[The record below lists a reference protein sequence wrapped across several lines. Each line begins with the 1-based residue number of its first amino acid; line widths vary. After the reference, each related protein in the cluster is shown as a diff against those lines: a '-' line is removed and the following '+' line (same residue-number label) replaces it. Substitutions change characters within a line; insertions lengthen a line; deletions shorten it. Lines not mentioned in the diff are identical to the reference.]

1 MRISDWSSD
10 VCSSDLIVR
19 NLETREGRAV
29 VKHKLGRLWITMDDL
44 RRGLPAAFRGTMVG
58 AFLGILPGGGAM
70 ISSFA
75 SYAIEKRISKNPA
88 EFGTGAIEGLAGPD
102 AANNAGAQ
110 TSFIPLL
117 TLGLPSNA
125 ISALTPGEA
134 RRSDV

>member
-1 MRISDWSSD
+1 MLRMTLGFFELSDGLCFVAVAMGVYAIGD
-10 VCSSDLIVR
+10 IVR

-75 SYAIEKRISKNPA
+75 SYAIEKRISKDRKSTRLN
-88 EFGTGAIEGLAGPD
+88 
-102 AANNAGAQ
+102 
-110 TSFIPLL
+110 S
-117 TLGLPSNA
+117 SH
-125 ISALTPGEA
+125 
-134 RRSDV
+134 